1 MRHYIYKITN
11 NINGKYYVGR
21 HSTHNIDDLYMGSGI
36 GIKNAIKKYGIE
48 NFTKEIIVET
58 TTSELLWELEK
69 KIVNDDIVK
78 DVMSYNMCYGGK
90 HYLHGL
96 KEYNPEL
103 FFSHQKMA
111 AKLGAEASKK
121 YRDSEWHKKGGS
133 KSSKNRSSKFIYQ
146 IITNNDEIFTMNGYE
161 FKELCSK
168 KGWNHNT
175 LYWCSIN
182 EKNNNTVTRGTHKG
196 FQVNLISSPN

>member
-36 GIKNAIKKYGIE
+36 VIKNAIKKYGIE

-78 DVMSYNMCYGGK
+78 DYVFPLLSFP
-90 HYLHGL
+90 YL
-96 KEYNPEL
+96 
-103 FFSHQKMA
+103 F
-111 AKLGAEASKK
+111 
-121 YRDSEWHKKGGS
+121 
-133 KSSKNRSSKFIYQ
+133 
-146 IITNNDEIFTMNGYE
+146 
-161 FKELCSK
+161 
-168 KGWNHNT
+168 
-175 LYWCSIN
+175 
-182 EKNNNTVTRGTHKG
+182 
-196 FQVNLISSPN
+196 

>member
-1 MRHYIYKITN
+1 MRHIIYKITN
-11 NINGKYYVGR
+11 NINGKYYIGR
-21 HSTHNIDDLYMGSGI
+21 HSTDDIYDSYMGSGI

-48 NFTKEIIVET
+48 NFTKEVLLET

-69 KIVNDDIVK
+69 DIVNENVVK
-78 DVMSYNMCYGGK
+78 DGMSYNMCYGGK

-96 KEYNPEL
+96 RQYNPEL
-103 FFSHQKMA
+103 FFSHQKKA
-111 AKLGAEASKK
+111 AKLGAKASKN

-146 IITNNDEIFTMNGYE
+146 IVTNNNEIYIVNGHE
-161 FKELCSK
+161 FKKLCLEK
-168 KGWNHNT
+168 NWNHNT

-182 EKNNNTVTRGTHKG
+182 EKNNHTVTRGSHKG
-196 FQVNLISSPN
+196 FKVNLISSPK